1 MKGVKTAGWSLLVW
15 LATRWGSDHVE
26 IIMCAVGTE
35 ERNGSSAYGYMYV
48 VLYGGAIGVKL
59 VHEPNHWHDGLP
71 LLRRGRSLFRAT

>member
-1 MKGVKTAGWSLLVW
+1 
-15 LATRWGSDHVE
+15 
-26 IIMCAVGTE
+26 MCAVGTE